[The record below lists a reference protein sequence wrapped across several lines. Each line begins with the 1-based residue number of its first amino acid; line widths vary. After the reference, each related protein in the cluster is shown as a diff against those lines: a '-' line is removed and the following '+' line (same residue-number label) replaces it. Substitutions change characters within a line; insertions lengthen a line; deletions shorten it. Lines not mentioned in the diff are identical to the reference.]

1 MEYNTPYFS
10 EHTGEQID
18 QGVKTARETIPA
30 QLAQLFAGANLHV
43 HILEDDFMKMLAE
56 GAVDLTKYYYLYSDT
71 PMIPN
76 SLSKIYFGDLL
87 FAQRSSSDESSG
99 FPCDFPI
106 IF

>member
-30 QLAQLFAGANLHV
+30 QLEQLFAGANLHV
-43 HILEDDFMKMLAE
+43 HILEEDFTKILSAGE
-56 GAVDLTKYYYLYSDT
+56 VDLTKYYYCYSEK
-71 PMIPN
+71 PMVPN

-87 FAQRSSSDESSG
+87 FAQRGSSDESNG
-99 FPCDFPI
+99 FPYNFPI
-106 IF
+106 NL

>member
-18 QGVKTARETIPA
+18 QGVKIARETIPA

-99 FPCDFPI
+99 FPYDFPI